1 MKHLSAFLGVFLLVT
16 APSATGANR
25 ADMIHARGI
34 YHPDGT
40 RTESVKDPETK
51 VLTET
56 TFNPNNV
63 VVSRHVYLLNEN
75 GQVVQGNIYDGAGN
89 LVARSQSTFDEFAR
103 VKESHMMNLQGEVF
117 QQTFY
122 EYGADGK
129 AKKPKVVNYNVK
141 APTMRPAV
149 VDFTGTT
156 RPPDESQQPTGGR
169 VPAGSA
175 VPPPPTEDKPKKSF
189 FGRLF
194 GKKEKK

>member
-16 APSATGANR
+16 AAQAQGTGHAAN
-25 ADMIHARGI
+25 MIHARGI
-34 YHPDGT
+34 YHPDGS

-56 TFNPNNV
+56 TYDARGV
-63 VVSRHVYLLNEN
+63 VIAKHIYQLNDQ
-75 GQVVQGNIYDGAGN
+75 GQVMQGNIYDGREN
-89 LVARSQSTFDEFAR
+89 LVARSQSYFDEFGR
-103 VKESHMMNLQGEVF
+103 VKESRLMNLQGEVF
-117 QQTFY
+117 QQTIY

-129 AKKPKVVNYNVK
+129 AKKPKVVNFNVR

-156 RPPDESQQPTGGR
+156 PPPDGGKPVGLPSQGTATTP
-169 VPAGSA
+169 PAEEKS
-175 VPPPPTEDKPKKSF
+175 KKSF

-194 GKKEKK
+194 QKKEKK